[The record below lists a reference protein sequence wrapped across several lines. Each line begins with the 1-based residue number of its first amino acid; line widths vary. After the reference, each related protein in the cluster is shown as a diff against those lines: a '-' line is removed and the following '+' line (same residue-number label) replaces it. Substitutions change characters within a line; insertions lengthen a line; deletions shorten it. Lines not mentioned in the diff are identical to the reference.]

1 MICSALVL
9 LDLGAGVGDG
19 PDRVE
24 LEHSI
29 WSRRLKLNY
38 IVQPFFIMA
47 FSLPKVALAI
57 ILVRTKQARRWQAWV
72 LYSLTSS
79 QMVSAIVV
87 IVLGLVLCLP
97 IQATWNPDL
106 SGRCWP
112 HKLFIVYRIFLGG
125 KTHLLVAVSN
135 AWKTANAGHSLLRR
149 YRLHPSLG
157 SYQRLLECSDWVEGQ
172 SVLVY
177 YDRLLVLVRPF
188 IAMKLLR
195 GKTDNNRRSSTC
207 AVVKTVEWEIVSDN
221 SFSRMYIWSM

>member
-9 LDLGAGVGDG
+9 LDLGPGVGDG

-29 WSRRLKLNY
+29 WSRRLKVNY

-106 SGRCWP
+106 SGRFWP

-125 KTHLLVAVSN
+125 KTHSSITGSN
-135 AWKTANAGHSLLRR
+135 AWKIANASNSQLRR
-149 YRLHPSLG
+149 CRFHPNWG
-157 SYQRLLECSDWVEGQ
+157 SYQRLLGCSNWVEGQ
-172 SVLVY
+172 SVPVY
-177 YDRLLVLVRPF
+177 HDGLLVLVRPLCCSE
-188 IAMKLLR
+188 APAWR
-195 GKTDNNRRSSTC
+195 D
-207 AVVKTVEWEIVSDN
+207 
-221 SFSRMYIWSM
+221 